1 MRVLYIDDD
10 RINTLLF
17 VETCRLAQGV
27 EVETAASGAEA
38 LELAPR
44 FGPALLVID
53 LHLPDTSGYALLPA
67 LRQALHQPELP
78 AILCTADELAAVEP
92 PASAAGF
99 GACWAKPVDLNQV
112 LAELNKRSGAGG
124 GAS

>member
-17 VETCRLAQGV
+17 VETCRLAPGV
-27 EVETAASGAEA
+27 EVDTAASGAEA

-44 FGPALLVID
+44 FGPELLVID

-67 LRQALHQPELP
+67 LRQALQQPDLP
-78 AILCTADELAAVEP
+78 AILCTAEETAAVEQ
-92 PASAAGF
+92 PARAAGF
-99 GACWAKPVDLNQV
+99 SSCWSKPADLNQV
-112 LAELNKRSGAGG
+112 LAELTRRSGAGHRP
-124 GAS
+124 